1 VGRFQGK
8 QFIHVLSISFAAYLQ
23 YSSHYIF
30 GSSNEQIYAFTSWII
45 AAFCLFLLIFINYN
59 LLVNIKTLRNH
70 QRSILDIEV
79 QNELY
84 KKIMMYVTYSIVIT
98 IYYIFS
104 GVCLVVYSVL
114 KLNDREIIELE
125 SVEKVVCLAV
135 VILVTTIFHPC
146 FFTRSFQLSQILGVI
161 INFQS

>member
-1 VGRFQGK
+1 
-8 QFIHVLSISFAAYLQ
+8 
-23 YSSHYIF
+23 
-30 GSSNEQIYAFTSWII
+30 
-45 AAFCLFLLIFINYN
+45 
-59 LLVNIKTLRNH
+59 
-70 QRSILDIEV
+70 
-79 QNELY
+79 
-84 KKIMMYVTYSIVIT
+84 MYVTYSIVIT